1 MNSDGPAAP
10 DCKGMVSVVIPAFNE
25 EANVPAIFE
34 AVRSSLLGLEV
45 CEIIFVD
52 DGSMDATAER
62 VRSLRERDSLVRLI
76 RFGRNFGQQSALLA
90 GLEAARGAA
99 VITLDCDLQHP
110 PDLLPQMIQAWRQ
123 GAKVVQMVRT
133 QTAGAG
139 FFKTFTSRVFYRFVN
154 MMSETPVVSGAAD
167 YQLLDRVVVDAVLQ
181 FKDRYPFVR
190 GLVGWLGFPATKIE
204 YVASQRH
211 TGGTGY
217 TPRKMLRL
225 SLQAV
230 MGLSAKPLRFSFY
243 FGLFTAAFCVLYAAF
258 AVAALVAGR
267 TVQGWTSV
275 IVMVT
280 FLGAVQ
286 LVSIGIVGEYL
297 ARVYDQSRGIPRYV
311 IVESDE
317 ALTAGIHRADVDPV
331 CTPANNAGGS

>member
-1 MNSDGPAAP
+1 MNSDDRSRNGTYT
-10 DCKGMVSVVIPAFNE
+10 VSVVIPAYNE
-25 EANVPAIFE
+25 EANISAVFE
-34 AVRSSLLGLEV
+34 AVRSSLHELGV

-52 DGSMDATAER
+52 DGSQDGTAER
-62 VRSLRERDSLVRLI
+62 VRNLQARDCSVRLI

-90 GLEAARGAA
+90 GLEVSRGAA

-110 PDLLPQMIQAWRQ
+110 PEYLPQMVQAWRH

-133 QTAGAG
+133 QTEGAG
-139 FFKTFTSRVFYRFVN
+139 LFKKLTSRAFYSFVN
-154 MMSETPVVSGAAD
+154 MLSETPVQSGAAD
-167 YQLLDRVVVDAVLQ
+167 YQLLDRAVVHAVLQ

-190 GLVGWLGFPATKIE
+190 GLVAWLGFPATRIE
-204 YVASQRH
+204 YVAPERH
-211 TGGTGY
+211 TGKTGY

-230 MGLSAKPLRFSFY
+230 MGLSSKPLRFSFY
-243 FGLFTAAFCVLYAAF
+243 FGLLTAIFCVLYAGF
-258 AVAALVAGR
+258 AIVALLAGK

-311 IVESDE
+311 IVEGYE
-317 ALTAGIHRADVDPV
+317 
-331 CTPANNAGGS
+331 TPEPGELCDR

>member
-1 MNSDGPAAP
+1 MI
-10 DCKGMVSVVIPAFNE
+10 SVVIPAFNE
-25 EANVPAIFE
+25 EANIPAVFE

-52 DGSMDATAER
+52 DGSFDATAER
-62 VRSLRERDSLVRLI
+62 IRSLRERNSLVRLI
-76 RFGRNFGQQSALLA
+76 RFGRNFGQQAALLA

-110 PDLLPQMIQAWRQ
+110 PELLPRMIEAWRM

-139 FFKTFTSRVFYRFVN
+139 FFKTLTSRVFYGFVN
-154 MMSETPVVSGAAD
+154 LISETPVVSGAAD

-204 YVASQRH
+204 YVARQRH
-211 TGGTGY
+211 TGATGY
-217 TPRKMLRL
+217 TTRKMVRL

-230 MGLSAKPLRFSFY
+230 IGLSAKPLRFSFY
-243 FGLFTAAFCVLYAAF
+243 FGLFTAVFCVLYAAF
-258 AVAALVAGR
+258 AVAALLAGK

-286 LVSIGIVGEYL
+286 LVSLGIIGEYL

-311 IVESDE
+311 IVEGDE
-317 ALTAGIHRADVDPV
+317 ATQPPEIHRGE
-331 CTPANNAGGS
+331 C

>member
-1 MNSDGPAAP
+1 MNSSDPAAAGR
-10 DCKGMVSVVIPAFNE
+10 GMVSVVIPAYNE
-25 EANVPAIFE
+25 ERNVPAVFE
-34 AVRSSLLGLEV
+34 AVKSSLPESQV

-52 DGSMDATAER
+52 DGSSDATAEE
-62 VRSLRERDSLVRLI
+62 VRRLSARDASVRLI

-90 GLEAARGAA
+90 GMEAARGAA

-110 PDLLPQMIQAWRQ
+110 PDLLPLMVEAWCN

-133 QTAGAG
+133 QTAGVG
-139 FFKTFTSRVFYRFVN
+139 FSKLLSSRAFYWFVN
-154 MMSETPVVSGAAD
+154 ILSETPVVSGAAD
-167 YQLLDRVVVDAVLQ
+167 YQLPDRVVVDAVLQ

-190 GLVGWLGFPATKIE
+190 GLVAWLGFPSLKIE
-204 YVASQRH
+204 YSAPERR
-211 TGGTGY
+211 TGATSY
-217 TPRKMLRL
+217 TLRKMLRL

-230 MGLSAKPLRFSFY
+230 IGLSSKPLRLSFY
-243 FGLFTAAFCVLYAAF
+243 FGLLTAAFCVLYAAF
-258 AVAALVAGR
+258 AVAALVAGK

-311 IVESDE
+311 VVEADE
-317 ALTAGIHRADVDPV
+317 GPMPRQVQRPE
-331 CTPANNAGGS
+331 

>member
-1 MNSDGPAAP
+1 MTSLKAVGDH
-10 DCKGMVSVVIPAFNE
+10 KGLVSVVIPAYNE
-25 EANVPAIFE
+25 ETNVLAVFAAIH
-34 AVRSSLLGLEV
+34 SSLPDSHLR
-45 CEIIFVD
+45 EIIFVD
-52 DGSMDATAER
+52 DGSSDETAEK
-62 VRSLRERDSLVRLI
+62 VRSLHASYSSVRLI

-90 GLEAARGAA
+90 GIEAARGAA

-110 PDLLPQMIQAWRQ
+110 PELLPRMVDAWLS

-133 QTAGAG
+133 QTVGAR
-139 FFKTFTSRVFYRFVN
+139 FSKTITSRVFYWFVN
-154 MMSETPVVSGAAD
+154 TLSETPVVSGAAD

-181 FKDRYPFVR
+181 FKDRYPFIR
-190 GLVGWLGFPATKIE
+190 GLVAWLGFPVLKLE
-204 YVASQRH
+204 YVAPERR
-211 TGGTGY
+211 TGVSRY

-230 MGLSAKPLRFSFY
+230 MGLSSKPLRFSFY
-243 FGLFTAAFCVLYAAF
+243 LGLLTAAFCLLYATF
-258 AVAALVAGR
+258 AIVALAAGK

-280 FLGAVQ
+280 FLGSVQ

-311 IVESDE
+311 IVESSDLSNSGESNQDE
-317 ALTAGIHRADVDPV
+317 A
-331 CTPANNAGGS
+331 